1 MKASHQIQFP
11 IIHKYTD
18 GTLISMEKLIGML
31 IHLNVRIPQSS
42 LNLPY
47 LFLLFGG
54 GSSVC
59 LLFCPLKTT
68 ESVTKNANEVYFS
81 FFKAH
86 YFPLHFEFTWDMG
99 NMSQI
104 CIFVVL
110 MMIQPPKHKA
120 LIGQAFRQ
128 LAAFSLVSILR
139 VLCKPFEASS
149 KAWCKMVISCIYKYS
164 AAVQKRYFHHWEMA
178 PKF

>member
-31 IHLNVRIPQSS
+31 IHLNVRILQSS

-47 LFLLFGG
+47 FFLLFFGG

-86 YFPLHFEFTWDMG
+86 FGTFRIHMGHGQYVTNLH
-99 NMSQI
+99 
-104 CIFVVL
+104 
-110 MMIQPPKHKA
+110 
-120 LIGQAFRQ
+120 
-128 LAAFSLVSILR
+128 LR
-139 VLCKPFEASS
+139 STDDDTTSKTQSFDWSS
-149 KAWCKMVISCIYKYS
+149 
-164 AAVQKRYFHHWEMA
+164 F
-178 PKF
+178 